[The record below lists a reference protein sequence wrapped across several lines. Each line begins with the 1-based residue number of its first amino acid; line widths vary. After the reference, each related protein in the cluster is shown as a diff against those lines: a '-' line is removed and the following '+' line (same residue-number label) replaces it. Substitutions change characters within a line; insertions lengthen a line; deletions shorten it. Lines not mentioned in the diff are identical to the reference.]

1 MRGILKIFIF
11 AIAMLLPCMMVGQEV
26 VGKISG
32 HVVDSINNE
41 PIPFTVVVL
50 DSISTTTNFD
60 GYFVFDSIANGNYTL
75 MAYYPR
81 YQEYKSEINTDTI
94 HSDLTLRLKETE
106 EPFQDSFSHEFSNIS
121 SRLLFTLNVDTIKSY
136 DIYFTKDYI
145 DTIEFLSSYIRV
157 YKNWYL
163 GVPAKNGDFSFV
175 KYRVTKSSYLFESL
189 NNSFFNAEYEV
200 DNRVIKMYNMQKK
213 QVSLF
218 RKIGVSRIKIKY
230 DKPKIRMRKKFQ
242 EFIAAHPEY
251 VYNE

>member
-1 MRGILKIFIF
+1 MKKLYIIVLLTNIL
-11 AIAMLLPCMMVGQEV
+11 LLPNMMVGQDM

-41 PIPFTVVVL
+41 PRPFTVGVL
-50 DSISTTTNFD
+50 ESIITTTNFD

-163 GVPAKNGDFSFV
+163 EVPVKNGDFSFV

-189 NNSFFNAEYEV
+189 KNSFFNAEYEV
-200 DNRVIKMYNMQKK
+200 NNRVIKMYNKQKK

>member
-1 MRGILKIFIF
+1 
-11 AIAMLLPCMMVGQEV
+11 MMVGQDRV
-26 VGKISG
+26 LSNIGKISG

-75 MAYYPR
+75 MAYSPR

-145 DTIEFLSSYIRV
+145 DIDTIEFLSSYIRV

-163 GVPAKNGDFSFV
+163 GVPVENGDFFFV

-200 DNRVIKMYNMQKK
+200 DKRVIKRYNMQKK

-218 RKIGVSRIKIKY
+218 RKIGVSVIKIKY

-242 EFIAAHPEY
+242 EFIAAHPEC